1 MKGDLEINGIDA
13 YTQWGASL
21 LEGALVALM
30 TPAPLK
36 APIESKSRLL
46 DGKVVEDAVVCVD
59 ERDITLQVK
68 ISAPN
73 ETVFATR
80 YAGFVGELQKGNIT
94 LKTRW
99 QPDVCYRLRYESC
112 TQFAGFVTGR
122 CLAKFTLKFNEPN
135 PKDRAL

>member
-1 MKGDLEINGIDA
+1 MKGDLTINGKDA
-13 YTQWGASL
+13 FTNWGVSL
-21 LEGALVALM
+21 LEGALVTLM

-46 DGKVVEDAVVCVD
+46 DGKTIADAVVCVD
-59 ERDITLQVK
+59 ERDVTLQVK

-73 ETVFATR
+73 ETTFATR
-80 YAGFVGELQKGNIT
+80 YTGFVAELQKGNIT
-94 LKTRW
+94 LATRW

-135 PKDRAL
+135 PNNRAL